1 MTQDRAGRRTAGAT
15 SPTGP
20 NHGSLNRKTPI
31 VDDKPFTVRIVARG
45 YEVDSNGH
53 VAGTVLL
60 QYGQHAR
67 WECMRAAGIDQAD
80 LAARGIGPVSLEE
93 RIRFHHEIQAGQ
105 EVAVSCEFTW
115 GDGKSFRIEQEI
127 RLPDG
132 TLAAEITNV
141 GGLLELKDRRL
152 VRDPGQVWRS
162 VASDPQFLGL

>member
-1 MTQDRAGRRTAGAT
+1 M
-15 SPTGP
+15 
-20 NHGSLNRKTPI
+20 
-31 VDDKPFTVRIVARG
+31 DDKPFTVRIVARG

-67 WECMRAAGIDQAD
+67 WECMRAAGIDQAS

-93 RIRFHHEIQAGQ
+93 RIRFQHEIQTGQ

-115 GDGKSFRIEQEI
+115 GDGKSFRIEQEV

-141 GGLLELKDRRL
+141 GGLLDLKDRRL
-152 VRDPGQVWRS
+152 VPDPGQVWRS
-162 VASDPQFLGL
+162 AATAPQFLSL

>member
-1 MTQDRAGRRTAGAT
+1 MVA
-15 SPTGP
+15 
-20 NHGSLNRKTPI
+20 
-31 VDDKPFTVRIVARG
+31 DKAFTVLITARA

-67 WECMRAAGIDQAD
+67 WECMRAAGIDQAS

-105 EVAVSCEFTW
+105 QVAVSCEFIW

-127 RLPDG
+127 CLPDG
-132 TLAAEITNV
+132 TLAAEITNI
-141 GGLLELKDRRL
+141 GGLLDLKDRRL
-152 VRDPGQVWRS
+152 LSRPDQTWRS
-162 VASDPQFLGL
+162 VASAPQFLGL

>member
-1 MTQDRAGRRTAGAT
+1 
-15 SPTGP
+15 
-20 NHGSLNRKTPI
+20 
-31 VDDKPFTVRIVARG
+31 VDDKPFTTHIVARG

-67 WECMRAAGIDQAD
+67 WECMRAAGIDQAN

-105 EVAVSCEFTW
+105 EVAVSCKFTW

-141 GGLLELKDRRL
+141 GGLLDLKDRRL
-152 VRDPGQVWRS
+152 VRDPGRVWRS
-162 VASDPQFLGL
+162 VATAPVFLNL